1 MTIPTYLPYFVFAG
15 ALAAVTTIL
24 YGLNRAL
31 ADAAWPPADRTRAFR
46 VSAAIL
52 IGWLAL
58 SIALAAMG
66 VYHVGA
72 SAIPTIQ
79 YGIALPILIGS
90 LLLWRSDT
98 VARLLD
104 AVPQQ
109 WLIGVQLYRALGVI
123 FLILYVAGK
132 LPGLFAWPAGVGDI
146 AIGLLAPVVG
156 LAYAPSSARYRW
168 PRQGLERAS
177 ASLDLVVA
185 VTTGFITRRR
195 SFSPIDVQ
203 PNSEL
208 MTMLP
213 MVLIPVYLV
222 PLSIMLHIASLAK
235 LHRATAPN
243 GNRVAQSFSVTAAV
257 HYRRPCVSRVRTRG
271 RCLIPAR
278 TRFPASRPDAA
289 SKS

>member
-1 MTIPTYLPYFVFAG
+1 M
-15 ALAAVTTIL
+15 
-24 YGLNRAL
+24 
-31 ADAAWPPADRTRAFR
+31 ADAAWPPADRTRALR

-58 SIALAAMG
+58 SIALAALG

-90 LLLWRSDT
+90 LLLWRSET
-98 VARLLD
+98 VARVIE

-123 FLILYVAGK
+123 FLILYATGK

-146 AIGLLAPVVG
+146 AIGLLAPVV
-156 LAYAPSSARYRW
+156 AYAYARA
-168 PRQGLERAS
+168 PRDTAGLVRAWNVLGI
-177 ASLDLVVA
+177 LDLVVA
-185 VTTGFITRRR
+185 VTTGFLTAP
-195 SFSPIDVQ
+195 SFIQPVVVQ
-203 PNSEL
+203 PSSEL
-208 MTMLP
+208 MTTLP

-235 LHRATAPN
+235 LHRATAQN
-243 GNRVAQSFSVTAAV
+243 GTRVAK
-257 HYRRPCVSRVRTRG
+257 
-271 RCLIPAR
+271 
-278 TRFPASRPDAA
+278 ASA
-289 SKS
+289 